1 MGDSEAYSADE
12 WIQEAL
18 YEYEQ
23 IANLCN
29 EQSHLGNASLSI
41 PPPPSLSS
49 SDHDRCQALIGFDPK
64 TLESAMKYNQ
74 LVDHLSTY
82 SEAIDSVRNTH
93 VRLKSNLLSLTNRED
108 KEAITTPLKNNNN
121 PEKIHIPRRTTS
133 AIKEAFS
140 NHIEL
145 SERVTRTIMK
155 SSKTDCGVLFEN
167 GMIRSSSA
175 NDHEVNVVALAAL
188 RASISQL
195 KSKFGSSGSG

>member
-1 MGDSEAYSADE
+1 MEQCDNEECSADE

-29 EQSHLGNASLSI
+29 EQSHLGNASSSV
-41 PPPPSLSS
+41 PPPPQSNQL
-49 SDHDRCQALIGFDPK
+49 LELDPK
-64 TLESAMKYNQ
+64 TMEAAIKYNQ

-82 SEAIDSVRNTH
+82 SDAIDSVRTIH
-93 VRLKSNLLSLTNRED
+93 ARLKTKLLSLSNREND
-108 KEAITTPLKNNNN
+108 ESITASSSTQNNKNE
-121 PEKIHIPRRTTS
+121 PDQTHTPRRS
-133 AIKEAFS
+133 SVIQEAFS

-155 SSKTDCGVLFEN
+155 SSKTDCGVLFGN

-195 KSKFGSSGSG
+195 KAKFGGSSTNS